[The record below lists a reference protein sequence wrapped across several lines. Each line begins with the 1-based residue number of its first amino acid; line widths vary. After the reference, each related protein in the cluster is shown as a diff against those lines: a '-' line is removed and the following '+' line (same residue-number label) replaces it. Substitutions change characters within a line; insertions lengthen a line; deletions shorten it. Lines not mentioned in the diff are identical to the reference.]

1 MNETSLY
8 THKCYEE
15 QKKKKKNEMKQG
27 CGHCLRYSE
36 NIKRSA
42 PYDLGKEY

>member
-1 MNETSLY
+1 MRQVYIHTSAM
-8 THKCYEE
+8 KN
-15 QKKKKKNEMKQG
+15 KKKNEMKQG

-36 NIKRSA
+36 NVKRSA